1 MSNIYAGRNIK
12 VKNDDWQSGF
22 DFEPCPNQEPA
33 PFDNDPVDS
42 PLRTLASDYDP
53 VDRPEHYNNKRIEV
67 IEYIDDTVPDF
78 YSYYFGNALKY
89 LSRHMHKGSAI
100 QDLEKCKWY
109 IDRMI
114 EDNK

>member
-1 MSNIYAGRNIK
+1 MSNIYAERNIK
-12 VKNDDWQSGF
+12 PKNDEWQSGF
-22 DFEPCPNQEPA
+22 GFEPCPNQEPE
-33 PFDNDPVDS
+33 PFN
-42 PLRTLASDYDP
+42 YDP

-89 LSRHMHKGSAI
+89 LSRHMHKGSEI
-100 QDLEKCKWY
+100 QDLKKCKWY

>member
-1 MSNIYAGRNIK
+1 MSSNYAERNIK
-12 VKNDDWQSGF
+12 LKNDKWQTGL
-22 DFEPCPNQEPA
+22 DFEPVEEE
-33 PFDNDPVDS
+33 
-42 PLRTLASDYDP
+42 YDP

-67 IEYIDDTVPDF
+67 IQYIDDTVPDF

-89 LSRHMHKGSAI
+89 LSRHMHKGSEI